1 MLYLEVLKRDSGGR
15 ILEKGVSKSILLR
28 LPDDYRDRLN
38 LVVEKLNKKYPDA
51 NYSALSI
58 VKASTIKR
66 IEELEKGLE

>member
-1 MLYLEVLKRDSGGR
+1 MTKET
-15 ILEKGVSKSILLR
+15 KSILLR

-38 LVVEKLNKKYPDA
+38 EVVKKLNKKYPDA